1 MDRIAIVG
9 LGLIG
14 GSLALALRDRRPSL
28 RILGVDLDPES
39 LRLATK
45 AGAIEQGSSPEEAA
59 LESCDVVVLATPAA
73 GLMEAILPAARR
85 MRPTAVLTDVCGAKE
100 AVCGRA
106 AQQDRVVFV
115 GAHPMAG
122 TEYRGFAAAL
132 PSLFQGATVAI
143 CPPVGRAEGR
153 GAADAAVR
161 DLWLAAG
168 AGSLLDIDPSTHD
181 RAGCPTTS

>member
-85 MRPTAVLTDVCGAKE
+85 MVLSHGECGA
-100 AVCGRA
+100 VRRCGER
-106 AQQDRVVFV
+106 
-115 GAHPMAG
+115 
-122 TEYRGFAAAL
+122 EAAASNPYHAGRCYPRRG
-132 PSLFQGATVAI
+132 PS
-143 CPPVGRAEGR
+143 ER
-153 GAADAAVR
+153 GKAV
-161 DLWLAAG
+161 DE
-168 AGSLLDIDPSTHD
+168 
-181 RAGCPTTS
+181 PTIT